1 MSLQKGEAS
10 AFMTKLVNDTASYVT
25 LIAAMTFVVI
35 LTDKRGYPGAGKV
48 MAVIYGVSAVI
59 MLGYWICNVLEQCRC
74 FRNSRKGFAPGLHA
88 SIIAFVII
96 ISCISALVITVVTLM
111 QTLK

>member
-1 MSLQKGEAS
+1 MGLQKGEAS

-48 MAVIYGVSAVI
+48 MVYLFGLSAMV
-59 MLGYWICNVLEQCRC
+59 MFGYWISNVLEQCQ
-74 FRNSRKGFAPGLHA
+74 SLIKQRKGFLPGLHVA
-88 SIIAFVII
+88 VISFI
-96 ISCISALVITVVTLM
+96 TVLSCLSALAIAVITLE

>member
-1 MSLQKGEAS
+1 MGLQRGEAS

-48 MAVIYGVSAVI
+48 MAVIYGISAVI
-59 MLGYWICNVLEQCRC
+59 MLGYWISNVLEQCRR
-74 FRNSRKGFAPGLHA
+74 FRNPRKDFASGLHV
-88 SIIAFVII
+88 SITAFVII
-96 ISCISALVITVVTLM
+96 ISCISALVIAVVTLM